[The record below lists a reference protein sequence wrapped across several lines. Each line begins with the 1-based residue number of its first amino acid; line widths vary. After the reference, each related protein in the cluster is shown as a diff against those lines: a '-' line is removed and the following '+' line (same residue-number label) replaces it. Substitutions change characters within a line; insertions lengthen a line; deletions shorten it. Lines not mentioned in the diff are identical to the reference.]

1 MDRMTAKMSHFREIC
16 PLDRNKIKC
25 YHEFRSEK
33 GIEKDAVRERHQR
46 GAAAG
51 CKRPL
56 LEPEPV
62 TTLEPPTDM

>member
-25 YHEFRSEK
+25 YHEFRFEK
-33 GIEKDAVRERHQR
+33 GLEKDAVRERHQR

-51 CKRPL
+51 CKRL
-56 LEPEPV
+56 LPEPESV
-62 TTLEPPTDM
+62 TALEPPTDM